1 MQTPQLLETLFLT
14 LVLKSRQNM
23 DPLYHYWIMQGHT
36 MGVTQFQLATTPTG
50 SVANTGAET
59 TNNVVAT
66 SQVPPRLNLVPI
78 SLV

>member
-1 MQTPQLLETLFLT
+1 
-14 LVLKSRQNM
+14 
-23 DPLYHYWIMQGHT
+23 

-50 SVANTGAET
+50 SVANTGTET

-78 SLV
+78 SLVQKNTEEIKDALEVMRET